1 MKPFVL
7 LATRAHD
14 QVADEEYEAMLTY
27 GGLSPEQ
34 LVRLRLEAEPMPHL
48 DLREFSG
55 IIVGGGPFN
64 ISDEESSKSDTQRRV
79 ERDIAT
85 LLDRVVAEDFP
96 FFGACYGVGS
106 LGVHQGG
113 VVDRTFGEPVGAVTV
128 SLTPEGLRDPLLQG
142 VPEHFDAFVGHKEAL
157 TVVPSSATV
166 LASGTACPAQLFRVG
181 ENVYASQFHPELDLP
196 GIISRMRTYQH
207 EGYFDAAEL
216 ERLIGE
222 VSSANVQFA
231 SIVLRNFVDRFRK

>member
-14 QVADEEYEAMLTY
+14 QVADEEFDAMLTY
-27 GGLSPEQ
+27 GGLTAEQ
-34 LVRLRLEAEPMPHL
+34 LLRLRLEAEPMPHL
-48 DLREFSG
+48 DLQDFSG
-55 IIVGGGPFN
+55 IIVGGSPFN
-64 ISDEESSKSDTQRRV
+64 ISDDESSKSDTQRRV
-79 ERDIAT
+79 EDEIAT

-128 SLTPEGLRDPLLQG
+128 SVTPEGLSDPLLQG
-142 VPEHFDAFVGHKEAL
+142 VPERFDAFVGHKEAV
-157 TVVPSSATV
+157 TVVPDSATV
-166 LASGTACPAQLFRVG
+166 LASGSTCPAQLFRVG
-181 ENVYASQFHPELDLP
+181 HNVYASQFHPELDLP
-196 GIISRMRTYQH
+196 GIISRMRAYQH

-216 ERLIGE
+216 ERLIEE
-222 VSSANVQFA
+222 VSSANMEFA
-231 SIVLRNFVDRFRK
+231 SIVLRNFVDRFKK